1 MSYNVTVNGQS
12 TDTTSFEAAKNIVK
26 AGVAAFADSIAK
38 PVRAGL
44 YRSPKTTARINA
56 DRVRSAAKLA
66 AGVKLPKPAGNVEG
80 SAGGVR
86 YAIAR
91 K

>member
-66 AGVKLPKPAGNVEG
+66 AGVKLPKKAEDVSGNV
-80 SAGGVR
+80 GGFTF
-86 YAIAR
+86 AIAR

>member
-1 MSYNVTVNGQS
+1 MSYNVTLNGQS

-26 AGVAAFADSIAK
+26 AGVAAFADTIAK

-44 YRSPKTTARINA
+44 YRSPKATARVNA

-66 AGVKLPKPAGNVEG
+66 GGVKLPKTAGDVSGNV
-80 SAGGVR
+80 GGFAF
-86 YAIAR
+86 AIAR